1 VLPLFVNASLG
12 EGILTF
18 FPFEANIE
26 GSIVNSTPKKKKK
39 KNSSSTPEREKKKN
53 PPKSSYKRMENPSPF
68 YGVTL
73 PLRID

>member
-26 GSIVNSTPKKKKK
+26 GSIVNSTPKKKKRRK
-39 KNSSSTPEREKKKN
+39 IPPQ
-53 PPKSSYKRMENPSPF
+53 PPKEKRKKIPPNLLIKGWRTPPHFTE
-68 YGVTL
+68 L
-73 PLRID
+73 PCP

>member
-26 GSIVNSTPKKKKK
+26 GSIVNSTPKKKKEEK
-39 KNSSSTPEREKKKN
+39 FLLNPRKRKEKK
-53 PPKSSYKRMENPSPF
+53 SPQIF
-68 YGVTL
+68 L
-73 PLRID
+73 